1 MLERAWGFD
10 SLRPHSPLTYV
21 GVTPI
26 SVTPLGIIHTVA
38 DADQR
43 NPFRYGA
50 LALDDAF
57 TNRRAEIRELE
68 TDIRNGQD
76 VVLLAPRRYG
86 KSSLMW
92 RVAQRLVRKRV
103 LVAQV
108 DLMTTPTKE
117 RLAEKLAKTI
127 YEDIASPIFRA
138 KERLRVFQELRIQP
152 TVTVN
157 PADGSLAFGF
167 EASRG
172 PEDLNETLERLLE
185 LPGRL
190 GTERERQ
197 AVLILDEFQ
206 EIVDIDRD
214 LPKLM
219 RAVFQAQPEVAH
231 VYLGSKRHM
240 MRRIFSDE
248 NEPFW
253 RSAKQLELGV
263 IAPKDFRSFIE
274 HRFDSTG
281 RAVASEA
288 ADRVL
293 EITGG
298 HPYATQ
304 ELCYFL
310 WQRVGEGGTADLRAT
325 EEALEDVLRSEH
337 AHFTLVWGRASS
349 AQRTLLQALA
359 SEPGHPLS
367 AAYRRRFALA
377 GPSTVQKALEALE
390 REELIARNG
399 GFAEIREPFLAE
411 WLDRELRG

>member
-1 MLERAWGFD
+1 VDDER
-10 SLRPHSPLTYV
+10 
-21 GVTPI
+21 
-26 SVTPLGIIHTVA
+26 
-38 DADQR
+38 R

-50 LALDDAF
+50 LALDEAF
-57 TNRRAEIRELE
+57 TDRKAEIRELE

-86 KSSLMW
+86 KSSLVW
-92 RVAQRLVRKRV
+92 RVAQRLARKRV

-127 YEDIASPIFRA
+127 YEDVASPLFRA
-138 KERLRVFQELRIQP
+138 KERLRVFQNLRLQP
-152 TVTVN
+152 TVRVD
-157 PADGSLAFGF
+157 PADGSLSFGF

-172 PEDLNETLERLLE
+172 PEDLDETLERLLE
-185 LPGRL
+185 LPGQL
-190 GTERERQ
+190 GAERERQ

-206 EIVDIDRD
+206 EIIDIDRD

-240 MRRIFSDE
+240 IRHIFSDE

-253 RSAKQLELGV
+253 RSAKQMELGV
-263 IAPKDFRSFIE
+263 ISPEDFRPFIE
-274 HRFDSTG
+274 ARFEATD
-281 RAVASEA
+281 RALEKPAVE
-288 ADRVL
+288 RVL
-293 EITGG
+293 EVTGG

-310 WQRVGEGGTADLRAT
+310 WQRVEPGKTAGGEVV
-325 EEALEDVLRSEH
+325 EEALADVLRSEH

-359 SEPGHPLS
+359 REPGHPLS
-367 AAYRRRFALA
+367 SGYRRRFALA
-377 GPSTVQKALEALE
+377 GPSTVQKALQALE
-390 REELIARNG
+390 REELIVRDG
-399 GFAEIREPFLAE
+399 GFAKISEPFLAE
-411 WLDRELRG
+411 WIEREVGG

>member
-1 MLERAWGFD
+1 
-10 SLRPHSPLTYV
+10 V
-21 GVTPI
+21 G
-26 SVTPLGIIHTVA
+26 SQ
-38 DADQR
+38 DRR

-50 LALDDAF
+50 LALDEAF
-57 TNRRAEIRELE
+57 TDRRAEIRELE
-68 TDIRNGQD
+68 ADISNGQD

-86 KSSLMW
+86 KSSLVW
-92 RVAQRLVRKRV
+92 RVAQRLVRRRV

-127 YEDIASPIFRA
+127 YENVASPLFRA
-138 KERLRVFQELRIQP
+138 KERLRVFQGLRIQP
-152 TVTVN
+152 TVRLD
-157 PADGSLAFGF
+157 PADGSFTFGF
-167 EASRG
+167 EASRA
-172 PEDLNETLERLLE
+172 PEDLDETLERLLE

-190 GTERERQ
+190 AAERERQ
-197 AVLILDEFQ
+197 TVLILDEFQ

-219 RAVFQAQPEVAH
+219 RAVFQREPEVAH

-263 IAPKDFRSFIE
+263 IPAADFRRFIRERFEATDRALAPK
-274 HRFDSTG
+274 
-281 RAVASEA
+281 AV
-288 ADRVL
+288 DRVL
-293 EITGG
+293 EITRG

-310 WQRVGEGGTADLRAT
+310 WQRVAAGERGDLSAVGD
-325 EEALEDVLRSEH
+325 ALADVLRSEH
-337 AHFTLVWGRASS
+337 AHFTLVWGRASP

-359 SEPGHPLS
+359 EQPGHPLS
-367 AAYRRRFALA
+367 SGYRRRFALA
-377 GPSTVQKALEALE
+377 GPSTVQKALQALE
-390 REELIARNG
+390 REELIVRDE
-399 GFAEIREPFLAE
+399 GFAEISEPFLAE
-411 WLDRELRG
+411 WIERELSG

>member
-1 MLERAWGFD
+1 MPNRD
-10 SLRPHSPLTYV
+10 R
-21 GVTPI
+21 
-26 SVTPLGIIHTVA
+26 
-38 DADQR
+38 R

-50 LALDDAF
+50 LAVDEAF
-57 TNRRAEIRELE
+57 TDRRVEIRELE
-68 TDIRNGQD
+68 ADIRNGQD

-86 KSSLMW
+86 KSSLLW
-92 RVAQRLVRKRV
+92 RVAQRLVRRRV

-127 YEDIASPIFRA
+127 YEDVASPLFRA
-138 KERLRVFQELRIQP
+138 KERLRVFQSLRIQP
-152 TVTVN
+152 TVRLD
-157 PADGSLAFGF
+157 PADGSFTFGF
-167 EASRG
+167 EATRG
-172 PEDLNETLERLLE
+172 PEDLDETLERLLE

-190 GTERERQ
+190 AAERERQ

-219 RAVFQAQPEVAH
+219 RAVFQREPEVAH

-263 IAPKDFRSFIE
+263 IPPTDFRPFIHE
-274 HRFDSTG
+274 RFDATD
-281 RAVASEA
+281 RALEPEA
-288 ADRVL
+288 VDRVL
-293 EITGG
+293 EVTRG

-310 WQRVGEGGTADLRAT
+310 WQRVGAGETGGLSTVAD
-325 EEALEDVLRSEH
+325 ALADVLRSEH
-337 AHFTLVWGRASS
+337 AHFSLVWGRASP

-359 SEPGHPLS
+359 QQPGHPLS
-367 AAYRRRFALA
+367 SGYRRRFALA
-377 GPSTVQKALEALE
+377 GPSTVQKAMQALE
-390 REELIARNG
+390 REELIVRDG
-399 GFAEIREPFLAE
+399 GFAQISEPFLAE
-411 WLDRELRG
+411 WIGRELSG

>member
-1 MLERAWGFD
+1 M
-10 SLRPHSPLTYV
+10 
-21 GVTPI
+21 
-26 SVTPLGIIHTVA
+26 A
-38 DADQR
+38 DDDHR

-50 LALDDAF
+50 LALDEAF
-57 TNRRAEIRELE
+57 TDRKAEIRELE

-76 VVLLAPRRYG
+76 VVLFAPRRYG
-86 KSSLMW
+86 KSSLVW

-127 YEDIASPIFRA
+127 YEDVASPLFRA
-138 KERLRVFQELRIQP
+138 KERLRVFQNLRIQP
-152 TVTVN
+152 TVRVDPN
-157 PADGSLAFGF
+157 DGSLTFGF
-167 EASRG
+167 EASRT
-172 PEDLNETLERLLE
+172 PEDLDETLERLLE

-190 GTERERQ
+190 AAERERQ

-206 EIVDIDRD
+206 EIVDIDAE

-253 RSAKQLELGV
+253 RSAKQMELGV
-263 IAPKDFRSFIE
+263 IAPADFRGFIE
-274 HRFDSTG
+274 ERFEATG
-281 RAVASEA
+281 RSLEPDAVE
-288 ADRVL
+288 RVL
-293 EITGG
+293 EITRG

-310 WQRVGEGGTADLRAT
+310 WQRVAPGGTGGVIASWLPRI
-325 EEALEDVLRSEH
+325 
-337 AHFTLVWGRASS
+337 SS
-349 AQRTLLQALA
+349 AGHCTCRALSIPPA
-359 SEPGHPLS
+359 
-367 AAYRRRFALA
+367 
-377 GPSTVQKALEALE
+377 
-390 REELIARNG
+390 
-399 GFAEIREPFLAE
+399 
-411 WLDRELRG
+411 